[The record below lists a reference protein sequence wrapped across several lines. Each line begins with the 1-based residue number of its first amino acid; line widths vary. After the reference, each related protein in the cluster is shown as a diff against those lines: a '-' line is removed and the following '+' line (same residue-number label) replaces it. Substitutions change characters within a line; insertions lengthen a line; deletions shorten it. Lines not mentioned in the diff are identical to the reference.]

1 MRSESTS
8 AFGQPRETNPTLGTA
23 LRAATSGLVGL
34 ALVFVFA
41 GRRKAGEGKSREH
54 VASLVLHLLLELRE
68 HLLALLDV
76 GLHQALHRRPLQVH
90 ELRPELL
97 GGAGMVAVNLLRLF
111 VQRPLDV
118 LERLD
123 VELEVCAYNAMHG
136 VAVSADELH
145 VL

>member
-23 LRAATSGLVGL
+23 PRAASLGRAPLACASGLVGL

-41 GRRKAGEGKSREH
+41 ARRETGEGKAREH
-54 VASLVLHLLLELRE
+54 VAGLALHLLLELRE

-97 GGAGMVAVNLLRLF
+97 RGARMVAVNLLRLF
-111 VQRPLDV
+111 VQRLLDV
-118 LERLD
+118 LER
-123 VELEVCAYNAMHG
+123 
-136 VAVSADELH
+136 
-145 VL
+145 